1 MGAQL
6 DIVDVEAAPALVQEL
21 SSAIE
26 EIEAIDRTFKASAE
40 DVLALTQ
47 TIQLN
52 ASVSNYL
59 KEVSGDLGRVL
70 SELSEVRDTLK
81 RAVDA
86 VGGDLYDAIVNQNM
100 LGKV

>member
-52 ASVSNYL
+52 TSVSNYL

-70 SELSEVRDTLK
+70 GELSEVRDTLK